1 MLGIGNVW
9 GQTTLISPTG
19 DGGFESGTTFAA
31 NGWTTVNATT
41 NIWVCGSSSSGSP
54 LANWWSG
61 SRGAFISNNSG
72 TNWAYTNST
81 VQRSHIYRDIS
92 FPAGETTIT
101 LTFDW
106 RGNGNDGDYDNL
118 QVYIMNTTITPTTSG
133 PTGTNTT
140 TTGWSG
146 YTNGTTGY
154 YLTKIN
160 GTSSPTSTTTITYNF
175 TAAQG
180 TFCAGSTKRLVFT
193 WKNDGYSGTNPP
205 AGIDNITLTSSCT
218 GAVTA
223 AASAIAATS
232 ATANWTAFAGA
243 TSYDLRHRAVGAP
256 SWTTLTTLAGTS
268 TSLSSL
274 TSNTNYEYQV
284 KANGPVCNAW
294 SSSRTFSTLCN
305 PYSIPYSEGFESGYT
320 HNTTLAGCL
329 SQSSVTGTGVWT
341 SNNTLTDYNRTPRT
355 GGWNAFLAWSNEDW
369 LFVPV
374 SLTGGTSYTAS
385 VYARQDGS
393 TTTNANIAISYGTTN
408 SAAGMTNS
416 VVSATGINASYQLI
430 SGAFTPSSTG
440 TYYIGIKGF
449 MNGTPFYIS
458 IDDISI
464 DLTPSC
470 LAPTITATTSIAAT
484 TATINWTAASPAPS
498 GGYQWEVRTSGAGGS
513 GGAGLVASGTVAAG
527 VLTASATGLTA
538 STAYTVYVRSDCGG
552 SGFSTWASGGAFT
565 TLKAEPTNQVTA
577 LAAGTVSASA
587 IPLTWTAAAAG
598 AQAPDG
604 YLIKASDASLAAI
617 ADPSDGTDPSD
628 VTAFTSGS
636 ANKKQTTGAATST
649 TSFTSMTAGTMYY
662 YKVYSYTNSGTGIN
676 FNITSPATLNHA
688 TLPNAATA
696 PVFST
701 TTFTGTTL
709 TWTAPAAYNASNH
722 TTLVFVK
729 ATSAVTAGTPTS
741 DPASYTANTT
751 FASGTAFQ
759 GDASAYCVYS
769 GDGTSVT
776 ITGLSASTTY
786 HVRILTVVDAAN
798 SNGNRSYST
807 GLVGDVT
814 TLKAEPTNQITA
826 LTAGAVTASAIPLTW
841 TAAVAGAQAP
851 DGYLIKAS
859 DASLGAIADPSDGTD
874 PVDVT
879 AFTSG
884 AANKE
889 QTTGSATSTTS
900 FTSMTAGTM
909 YYYKVY
915 SYTNSGT
922 AIDFNVTSPAT
933 LNHATLPNEASLPV
947 FSATAATGTTISW
960 TAPAAYNASNHTTL
974 VFVKAT
980 SAVTAGT
987 PTSDPASYTANT
999 TFASGTAFQ
1008 GDASAYCVYSGDG
1021 TSVTITGLSA
1031 ATTYHVRILTVVDA
1045 ANSNGNRSYST
1056 GLVGNVT
1063 TLCSAPSVT
1072 GTTPAARCGTGAVTL
1087 AAAASSGT
1095 LRWFKAA
1102 TADTLRGTGASFV
1115 TPSIASTTDY
1125 YVEAAS
1131 IGTTSFGGKLTPETS
1146 WTGYTSSDW
1155 GIVFNVLKEGT
1166 LNSVDVYS
1174 SAAGTLNV
1182 KIVNSSNTELYS
1194 TGNVS
1199 VTNGGTTTP
1208 TTIPLNYSIGV
1219 GTGYKVLVKASS
1231 GVSLI
1236 RGSTNLAFPY
1246 TNSDLSI
1253 TSSEWG
1259 GTTTANYYYF
1269 HNFNFSPVCA
1279 SARTL
1284 VTATVTPAPA
1294 LALDSPNF
1302 TICKG
1307 ATSTAVSVTPA
1318 TLPDYNTFSWTPTT
1332 GVSSPSSSSTTFSPS
1347 ATTTYTLNASHSGTG
1362 CARSLTRTITMADT
1376 PSRLTLS
1383 QGFVKPKCDARIDS
1397 LMASGGLLSSSGVIG
1412 TATTLT
1418 GSTTQPT
1425 AFCNR
1430 WRSYWHQM
1438 VFTPSELTSLGMTA
1452 GSQINSL
1459 RFNITTLGDGTNV
1472 TNATI
1477 RIGNAALSTLSAFQT
1492 TGLTQVFSASTYTHT
1507 IGLNIFNF
1515 SSPYTWDG
1523 SSNLLVELFHNG
1535 ADITNNS
1542 QTYFTATAGNTSV
1555 TAATSTNHAN
1565 VAAYAAV
1572 NPTATPSTSR
1582 INTTFGFS
1590 VQQNITWSP
1599 SGAGSGLFTDRAATT
1614 HYTSGSATKVYS
1626 RPSTTTKYYAEAQNG
1641 ACIVRDSIIDSAKA
1655 TTDMVI
1661 LALGSASGASA
1672 QCTDGGWTY
1681 YGTAADPDKLIFAI
1695 QKGAWTNGN
1704 ETVTIGVN
1712 GSPYSSTLASNG
1724 PNQQHRSWLM
1734 GRDWDVT
1741 VSTQPSTPVLV
1752 RFFYDPADTT
1762 AVNTDRDAAF
1772 AALPGGTLA
1781 VKTPFEWFKTTNVPY
1796 NAGWRSSIVGNKF
1809 PATHIKLTPTYGTQN
1824 GVNYVEFSVASFS
1837 GGTGGA
1843 GFGPSGGGGA
1853 GVGLPVTWAG
1863 FDVKTAEV
1871 GNELTWK
1878 TASEQN
1884 TDYFEVQYS
1893 YDAKEFIAIP
1903 EHISAAGN
1911 SADLRTYNF
1920 THTDF
1925 APYVYYRIKQVD
1937 LDGKFDYSAIKL
1949 AKRAAGPSF
1958 VVNVFPIP
1966 MQEDN
1971 LLHVSAKGIDKS
1983 TMSITMTDITGKV
1996 IRHLSYIPSS
2006 ESIKESFD
2014 MSPLTPG
2021 LYFIEVQNGQGKETF
2036 KVSR

>member
-1 MLGIGNVW
+1 MRKIYSKIKSKGTARLVQIAILVMLGIGNVW
-9 GQTTLISPTG
+9 GQVSAYTFSESVGTYTAITGGTSLASCNGCGTTFDVNTYAITLPTG
-19 DGGFESGTTFAA
+19 SQFPFNGTNITAVTMLVDGSLIIGTSTGASSTGPIASSQTANGIIAGLGMDLRNTTISGQNWELRWQDVGTEVVFQWTNASRWAQETVERFSFQIRINETTGAINIVYGNMTSIAASTTYQPQVGLRGSANTDYLSRRLTNTIPDATPNWGAPNGTTAATSNAHTCRFHSTASCFPASGLTYTFTPPPCPNLPSTLTSNAITTTTANIAWTAASPAPGSGYEYFVSTSATTPVSGTTPTGSVGAGIVTAALSSLSVGTQYYFWVRSNCNGTDKSSWVGSGTFTTQILVATPYSEPFTTTTTPSGWGITGWTIGSIRGVTGNPGNNIYKNLYNLATTGTFTTINVGPISSGQLLTFDWKTADYTTFAA
-31 NGWTTVNATT
+31 PGAGTGDFVVSISTDWGAT
-41 NIWVCGSSSSGSP
+41 
-54 LANWWSG
+54 
-61 SRGAFISNNSG
+61 
-72 TNWAYTNST
+72 Y
-81 VQRSHIYRDIS
+81 
-92 FPAGETTIT
+92 TTINT
-101 LTFDW
+101 TSTGANNTWNAYSYNLSSYAGQNVKI
-106 RGNGNDGDYDNL
+106 RIVGNWVSGDYDLAFDNFK
-118 QVYIMNTTITPTTSG
+118 IETP
-133 PTGTNTT
+133 
-140 TTGWSG
+140 
-146 YTNGTTGY
+146 
-154 YLTKIN
+154 
-160 GTSSPTSTTTITYNF
+160 
-175 TAAQG
+175 
-180 TFCAGSTKRLVFT
+180 
-193 WKNDGYSGTNPP
+193 
-205 AGIDNITLTSSCT
+205 
-218 GAVTA
+218 
-223 AASAIAATS
+223 
-232 ATANWTAFAGA
+232 
-243 TSYDLRHRAVGAP
+243 
-256 SWTTLTTLAGTS
+256 
-268 TSLSSL
+268 
-274 TSNTNYEYQV
+274 
-284 KANGPVCNAW
+284 
-294 SSSRTFSTLCN
+294 
-305 PYSIPYSEGFESGYT
+305 
-320 HNTTLAGCL
+320 
-329 SQSSVTGTGVWT
+329 
-341 SNNTLTDYNRTPRT
+341 
-355 GGWNAFLAWSNEDW
+355 
-369 LFVPV
+369 
-374 SLTGGTSYTAS
+374 
-385 VYARQDGS
+385 
-393 TTTNANIAISYGTTN
+393 
-408 SAAGMTNS
+408 
-416 VVSATGINASYQLI
+416 
-430 SGAFTPSSTG
+430 
-440 TYYIGIKGF
+440 
-449 MNGTPFYIS
+449 
-458 IDDISI
+458 
-464 DLTPSC
+464 PSC
-470 LAPTITATTSIAAT
+470 LPPTITATTSIAAN
-484 TATINWTAASPAPS
+484 TATINWTAPSPAPS
-498 GGYQWEVRTSGAGGS
+498 NGYQWEVRSSGAAGS
-513 GGAGLVASGTVAAG
+513 GATGLAASGSVGAG

-538 STAYTVYVRSDCGG
+538 STPYTVYVRSDCGG

-565 TLKAEPTNQVTA
+565 TL
-577 LAAGTVSASA
+577 
-587 IPLTWTAAAAG
+587 
-598 AQAPDG
+598 
-604 YLIKASDASLAAI
+604 
-617 ADPSDGTDPSD
+617 
-628 VTAFTSGS
+628 
-636 ANKKQTTGAATST
+636 
-649 TSFTSMTAGTMYY
+649 
-662 YKVYSYTNSGTGIN
+662 
-676 FNITSPATLNHA
+676 
-688 TLPNAATA
+688 
-696 PVFST
+696 
-701 TTFTGTTL
+701 
-709 TWTAPAAYNASNH
+709 
-722 TTLVFVK
+722 
-729 ATSAVTAGTPTS
+729 
-741 DPASYTANTT
+741 
-751 FASGTAFQ
+751 
-759 GDASAYCVYS
+759 
-769 GDGTSVT
+769 
-776 ITGLSASTTY
+776 
-786 HVRILTVVDAAN
+786 
-798 SNGNRSYST
+798 
-807 GLVGDVT
+807 
-814 TLKAEPTNQITA
+814 
-826 LTAGAVTASAIPLTW
+826 
-841 TAAVAGAQAP
+841 
-851 DGYLIKAS
+851 
-859 DASLGAIADPSDGTD
+859 
-874 PVDVT
+874 
-879 AFTSG
+879 
-884 AANKE
+884 
-889 QTTGSATSTTS
+889 
-900 FTSMTAGTM
+900 
-909 YYYKVY
+909 
-915 SYTNSGT
+915 
-922 AIDFNVTSPAT
+922 
-933 LNHATLPNEASLPV
+933 
-947 FSATAATGTTISW
+947 
-960 TAPAAYNASNHTTL
+960 
-974 VFVKAT
+974 
-980 SAVTAGT
+980 
-987 PTSDPASYTANT
+987 
-999 TFASGTAFQ
+999 
-1008 GDASAYCVYSGDG
+1008 
-1021 TSVTITGLSA
+1021 
-1031 ATTYHVRILTVVDA
+1031 
-1045 ANSNGNRSYST
+1045 
-1056 GLVGNVT
+1056 
-1063 TLCSAPSVT
+1063 CSAPSVT
-1072 GTTPAARCGTGAVTL
+1072 GTTPATRCGTGTVTL
-1087 AAAASSGT
+1087 AATASSGT

-1125 YVEAAS
+1125 YVEAAA

-1146 WTGYTSSDW
+1146 WTGSTFSDW

-1397 LMASGGLLSSSGVIG
+1397 LMASGGIISNIVAHTENFNGASSWTTVNNSTGGTPAAAAWTLRANGYTYNDGFSNYTFNSNDNSQFYLSNSDAQGS
-1412 TATTLT
+1412 
-1418 GSTTQPT
+1418 GSTT
-1425 AFCNR
+1425 N
-1430 WRSYWHQM
+1430 
-1438 VFTPSELTSLGMTA
+1438 SELSSPT
-1452 GSQINSL
+1452 IN
-1459 RFNITTLGDGTNV
+1459 
-1472 TNATI
+1472 
-1477 RIGNAALSTLSAFQT
+1477 
-1492 TGLTQVFSASTYTHT
+1492 LTDYISASIT
-1507 IGLNIFNF
+1507 FF
-1515 SSPYTWDG
+1515 SHFDYNAVADRCYIEVTSTGAAPWTRID
-1523 SSNLLVELFHNG
+1523 SING
-1535 ADITNNS
+1535 ADFGTLSGFASKTTAIPSAFLNSATFRVRFVFRASWGYWWAIDNVSIT
-1542 QTYFTATAGNTSV
+1542 GNK
-1555 TAATSTNHAN
+1555 
-1565 VAAYAAV
+1565 
-1572 NPTATPSTSR
+1572 
-1582 INTTFGFS
+1582 
-1590 VQQNITWSP
+1590 QQNITWSP
-1599 SGAGSGLFTDRAATT
+1599 TAGLFTDRAASAA
-1614 HYTSGSATKVYS
+1614 YTSGHAAKLYS
-1626 RPSTTTKYYAEAQNG
+1626 KPSTTTKYYAQAQNG
-1641 ACIVRDSIIDSAKA
+1641 ICIVRDSIIDSAKA

-1712 GSPYSSTLASNG
+1712 GSPYSSSLTTNG
-1724 PNQQHRSWLM
+1724 PNQHHQSWLM

-1772 AALPGGTLA
+1772 AALPGGTIA
-1781 VKTPFEWFKTTNVPY
+1781 VKTPFEWFKTTTVPY

-1903 EHISAAGN
+1903 DHIPAAGN

-1920 THTDF
+1920 IHADF

-1937 LDGKFDYSAIKL
+1937 LDGKYDYSAIKL

-1983 TMSITMTDITGKV
+1983 AMSITMTDITGKV

-2021 LYFIEVQNGQGKETF
+2021 LYFIEVQNGQGKETI

>member
-1 MLGIGNVW
+1 MMG
-9 GQTTLISPTG
+9 
-19 DGGFESGTTFAA
+19 
-31 NGWTTVNATT
+31 
-41 NIWVCGSSSSGSP
+41 
-54 LANWWSG
+54 
-61 SRGAFISNNSG
+61 
-72 TNWAYTNST
+72 
-81 VQRSHIYRDIS
+81 
-92 FPAGETTIT
+92 
-101 LTFDW
+101 
-106 RGNGNDGDYDNL
+106 
-118 QVYIMNTTITPTTSG
+118 
-133 PTGTNTT
+133 
-140 TTGWSG
+140 
-146 YTNGTTGY
+146 
-154 YLTKIN
+154 
-160 GTSSPTSTTTITYNF
+160 
-175 TAAQG
+175 
-180 TFCAGSTKRLVFT
+180 LV
-193 WKNDGYSGTNPP
+193 GTNPP
-205 AGIDNITLTSSCT
+205 AGIDDITLTSSCT

-256 SWTTLTTLAGTS
+256 SWTTLTTLAGIS

-284 KANGPVCNAW
+284 KANGPVCNVW

-305 PYSIPYSEGFESGYT
+305 PYSIPYTEGFETGYT
-320 HNTTLAGCL
+320 HNTAIGGCN
-329 SQSSVTGTGVWT
+329 SQASVTGAEQWT
-341 SNNTLTDYNRTPRT
+341 ANNAFTDYNRTPRT
-355 GGWNAFLAWSNEDW
+355 GSFNAFLRYSNEDW
-369 LFVPV
+369 LFIPI

-393 TTTNANIAISYGTTN
+393 ATADANIAISYGTTN

-440 TYYIGIKGF
+440 TYYVGIKGF
-449 MNGTPFYIS
+449 MNGTPWYIS
-458 IDDISI
+458 LDDISI
-464 DLTPSC
+464 DVTPSC

-484 TATINWTAASPAPS
+484 TATINWTAPSPAPS
-498 GGYQWEVRTSGAGGS
+498 NGYQWEVRSSGAGGS

-552 SGFSTWASGGAFT
+552 SGFSTWASGGGFT
-565 TLKAEPTNQVTA
+565 TLKTEPTNQVTA

-807 GLVGDVT
+807 GLVGNVT

-841 TAAVAGAQAP
+841 TAAAAGAQAP

-874 PVDVT
+874 PTDVV

-922 AIDFNVTSPAT
+922 AIDFNITSPAT
-933 LNHATLPNEASLPV
+933 LNHATLPNAATLPV
-947 FSATAATGTTISW
+947 FSATAASVTTLSW
-960 TAPAAYNASNHTTL
+960 TAPVAYNASNHTTL

-987 PTSDPASYTANT
+987 PTNDPASYTANT

-1008 GDASAYCVYSGDG
+1008 GDANAYCVYSGDG

-1031 ATTYHVRILTVVDA
+1031 STTYHIRILTVVDG
-1045 ANSNGNRSYST
+1045 ANSNGNRSYSA
-1056 GLVGNVT
+1056 GLTGNVT

-1072 GTTPAARCGTGAVTL
+1072 GTTPATRCGTGTVTL
-1087 AAAASSGT
+1087 AATASSGT

-1125 YVEAAS
+1125 YVEAAT
-1131 IGTTSFGGKLTPETS
+1131 IGTASFGGKLTPETS
-1146 WTGYTSSDW
+1146 WTGSTFSDW
-1155 GIVFNVLKEGT
+1155 GIVFDVLKEGT

-1199 VTNGGTTTP
+1199 VSNGGTTTP

-1219 GTGYKVLVKASS
+1219 GTGYKVLVKAFS

-1259 GTTTANYYYF
+1259 GTTTGTYYYF
-1269 HNFNFSPVCA
+1269 HNFNFSSVCA

-1284 VTATVTPAPA
+1284 VTATVTPAPT
-1294 LALDSPNF
+1294 LALDSNNF
-1302 TICKG
+1302 SICKG
-1307 ATSTAVSVTPA
+1307 ATSTAVSVTAA

-1397 LMASGGLLSSSGVIG
+1397 LMASGGVVLQSAIVGAG
-1412 TATTLT
+1412 TATNAASSTSATAYPAPYGAYYENTRQQYLIRASELSALGLVT
-1418 GSTTQPT
+1418 GSELKAL
-1425 AFCNR
+1425 AFD
-1430 WRSYWHQM
+1430 
-1438 VFTPSELTSLGMTA
+1438 V
-1452 GSQINSL
+1452 
-1459 RFNITTLGDGTNV
+1459 TTLGTSGIHT
-1472 TNATI
+1472 AYTI
-1477 RIGNAALSTLSAFQT
+1477 SI
-1492 TGLTQVFSASTYTHT
+1492 
-1507 IGLNIFNF
+1507 
-1515 SSPYTWDG
+1515 
-1523 SSNLLVELFHNG
+1523 
-1535 ADITNNS
+1535 
-1542 QTYFTATAGNTSV
+1542 GNTSQ
-1555 TAATSTNHAN
+1555 TALATWESGLTTVYGPVDYQPVSGSNLHTFNTPFVWNGTSNIIVQVCHTNDATSSGTNFTQNAQSKFSTTAFN
-1565 VAAYAAV
+1565 SSLTFRVDDVSACSSSSITYTEAERPNMIFTV
-1572 NPTATPSTSR
+1572 N
-1582 INTTFGFS
+1582 N
-1590 VQQNITWSP
+1590 QQNITWSP
-1599 SGAGSGLFTDRAATT
+1599 TAGLFTDRAASSA
-1614 HYTSGSATKVYS
+1614 YTSGHAAKLYS
-1626 RPSTTTKYYAEAQNG
+1626 KPSTTTKYYAQAQNG
-1641 ACIVRDSIIDSAKA
+1641 ICIVRDSIVDSAKA

-1712 GSPYSSTLASNG
+1712 GSPYSSSLTTNG
-1724 PNQQHRSWLM
+1724 PNQHHQSWLM

-1741 VSTQPSTPVLV
+1741 VAAQPSSPVLV

-1824 GVNYVEFSVASFS
+1824 GVNYAEFSVASFS

-1843 GFGPSGGGGA
+1843 GFGPSGGGG
-1853 GVGLPVTWAG
+1853 VGLPVTWAG
-1863 FDVKTAEV
+1863 FDVNTEEV

-1903 EHISAAGN
+1903 DHIPAAGN

-1920 THTDF
+1920 IHADF

-1937 LDGKFDYSAIKL
+1937 LDGKYDYSAIKL

-1983 TMSITMTDITGKV
+1983 AMSITMTDITGKV

-2021 LYFIEVQNGQGKETF
+2021 LYFIEVQNGQGKETI

>member
-1 MLGIGNVW
+1 MRKIYSKIKSKGTARLVQIAILVMLGIGNVW

-81 VQRSHIYRDIS
+81 AQRSHIYRDIS

-106 RGNGNDGDYDNL
+106 RGNGNDGDWDNL

-193 WKNDGYSGTNPP
+193 WKNDGSGGANPP
-205 AGIDNITLTSSCT
+205 AAIDNISLVSSCS
-218 GAVTA
+218 GATTA
-223 AASAIAATS
+223 AASAITATS
-232 ATANWTAFAGA
+232 ASANWTAFAGA

-305 PYSIPYSEGFESGYT
+305 PYSIPYTEGFETGYT
-320 HNTTLAGCL
+320 HNTAIGGCN
-329 SQSSVTGTGVWT
+329 SQASVTGAEQWT
-341 SNNTLTDYNRTPRT
+341 ANNAFTDYNRTPRT
-355 GGWNAFLAWSNEDW
+355 GSFNAFLRYSNEDW
-369 LFVPV
+369 LFIPI

-393 TTTNANIAISYGTTN
+393 ATADANIAISYGTTN

-440 TYYIGIKGF
+440 TYYVGIKGF
-449 MNGTPFYIS
+449 MNGTPWYIS
-458 IDDISI
+458 LDDISI
-464 DLTPSC
+464 NLTPTC
-470 LAPTITATTSIAAT
+470 LAPTITATTSISAT

-565 TLKAEPTNQVTA
+565 TLCAAITTFPHTQPFATYLPNTCWQEGDAGT
-577 LAAGTVSASA
+577 LAAGPTTINSTASSWTEDGFLNSGTTQATKINIDATGDNDWLISPQFTLPASPTYRLTYSVGATQWNGTGAPTTAWEADDYVEVLVSTSGFTNWTILKTFNNTNVPSHLGQTDILSLSA
-587 IPLTWTAAAAG
+587 YAG
-598 AQAPDG
+598 QTIRLAFRG
-604 YLIKASDASLAAI
+604 VEGASDGGADIDFFVDNFVVEEIPAPTITSVTSSQTCADTTKVVIIGTNLSGISAASINGVSLMTLDSNTNTRAVKFM
-617 ADPSDGTDPSD
+617 T
-628 VTAFTSGS
+628 TAFTSG
-636 ANKKQTTGAATST
+636 
-649 TSFTSMTAGTMYY
+649 
-662 YKVYSYTNSGTGIN
+662 
-676 FNITSPATLNHA
+676 
-688 TLPNAATA
+688 
-696 PVFST
+696 
-701 TTFTGTTL
+701 
-709 TWTAPAAYNASNH
+709 
-722 TTLVFVK
+722 
-729 ATSAVTAGTPTS
+729 
-741 DPASYTANTT
+741 
-751 FASGTAFQ
+751 
-759 GDASAYCVYS
+759 
-769 GDGTSVT
+769 
-776 ITGLSASTTY
+776 
-786 HVRILTVVDAAN
+786 
-798 SNGNRSYST
+798 
-807 GLVGDVT
+807 
-814 TLKAEPTNQITA
+814 
-826 LTAGAVTASAIPLTW
+826 
-841 TAAVAGAQAP
+841 
-851 DGYLIKAS
+851 
-859 DASLGAIADPSDGTD
+859 
-874 PVDVT
+874 
-879 AFTSG
+879 
-884 AANKE
+884 
-889 QTTGSATSTTS
+889 
-900 FTSMTAGTM
+900 
-909 YYYKVY
+909 
-915 SYTNSGT
+915 
-922 AIDFNVTSPAT
+922 
-933 LNHATLPNEASLPV
+933 
-947 FSATAATGTTISW
+947 
-960 TAPAAYNASNHTTL
+960 
-974 VFVKAT
+974 
-980 SAVTAGT
+980 
-987 PTSDPASYTANT
+987 
-999 TFASGTAFQ
+999 
-1008 GDASAYCVYSGDG
+1008 
-1021 TSVTITGLSA
+1021 
-1031 ATTYHVRILTVVDA
+1031 
-1045 ANSNGNRSYST
+1045 
-1056 GLVGNVT
+1056 
-1063 TLCSAPSVT
+1063 
-1072 GTTPAARCGTGAVTL
+1072 
-1087 AAAASSGT
+1087 
-1095 LRWFKAA
+1095 
-1102 TADTLRGTGASFV
+1102 
-1115 TPSIASTTDY
+1115 
-1125 YVEAAS
+1125 
-1131 IGTTSFGGKLTPETS
+1131 
-1146 WTGYTSSDW
+1146 
-1155 GIVFNVLKEGT
+1155 
-1166 LNSVDVYS
+1166 
-1174 SAAGTLNV
+1174 
-1182 KIVNSSNTELYS
+1182 
-1194 TGNVS
+1194 GNVS
-1199 VTNGGTTTP
+1199 VTNGG
-1208 TTIPLNYSIGV
+1208 
-1219 GTGYKVLVKASS
+1219 GTA
-1231 GVSLI
+1231 
-1236 RGSTNLAFPY
+1236 TQANTLAF
-1246 TNSDLSI
+1246 TIS
-1253 TSSEWG
+1253 
-1259 GTTTANYYYF
+1259 
-1269 HNFNFSPVCA
+1269 
-1279 SARTL
+1279 
-1284 VTATVTPAPA
+1284 PA
-1294 LALDSPNF
+1294 LTIDSPNF
-1302 TICKG
+1302 AICRG
-1307 ATSTAVSVTPA
+1307 STSTAVSVTPA
-1318 TLPDYNTFSWTPTT
+1318 TVGNYSTYAWTPTT
-1332 GVSSPSSSSTTFSPS
+1332 GVTSPSSSSTTFTTS
-1347 ATTTYTLNASHSGTG
+1347 ANTTYTLTGTG
-1362 CARSLTRTITMADT
+1362 GGCSRTRTLTITIADT

-1383 QGFVKPKCDARIDS
+1383 QGFVKPKCDSRIDS

-1599 SGAGSGLFTDRAATT
+1599 SGAGSGLFTDRAASAA
-1614 HYTSGSATKVYS
+1614 YSSGHAAKLYS
-1626 RPSTTTKYYAEAQNG
+1626 KPSTTTKYYAQAQNG
-1641 ACIVRDSIIDSAKA
+1641 ICIVRDSIVDSAKA

-1661 LALGSASGASA
+1661 LALGSASGATA

-1695 QKGAWTNGN
+1695 DKSAATGLTG
-1704 ETVTIGVN
+1704 ETVTITVD
-1712 GSPYSSTLASNG
+1712 GSNFSHTSSNG
-1724 PNQQHRSWLM
+1724 ANQEHKSIFMKRS
-1734 GRDWDVT
+1734 WDVT
-1741 VSTQPSTPVLV
+1741 APSFTGTAKV
-1752 RFFYDPADTT
+1752 RFFYDPTDSADVIS
-1762 AVNTDRDAAF
+1762 ARNTDSA
-1772 AALPGGTLA
+1772 TL
-1781 VKTPFEWFKTTNVPY
+1781 KTTNPSSLLRNTPFTWFKSRNTAY
-1796 NAGWRSSIVGNKF
+1796 TSWRSANVRGNQF
-1809 PATHIKLTPTYGTQN
+1809 TAGTYDILTPTYGTLN
-1824 GVNYVEFSVASFS
+1824 GINYVEFTVSSFS

-1843 GFGPSGGGGA
+1843 GFGPSGGGG

-1903 EHISAAGN
+1903 DHIPAAGN

-1920 THTDF
+1920 THADF

-1983 TMSITMTDITGKV
+1983 AMSITMTDITGKV

-2021 LYFIEVQNGQGKETF
+2021 IYFIEVQNGQGKETF